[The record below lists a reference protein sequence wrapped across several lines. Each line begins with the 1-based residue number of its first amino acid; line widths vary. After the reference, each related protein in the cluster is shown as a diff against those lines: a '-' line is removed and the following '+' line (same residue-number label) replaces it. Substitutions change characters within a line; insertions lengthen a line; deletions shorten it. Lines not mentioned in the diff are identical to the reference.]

1 MVTAAATLESI
12 FGYCLECTIF
22 AKLIDLG
29 VLPESVCED
38 CNDISRRLASI
49 V

>member
-1 MVTAAATLESI
+1 MACCATLESV
-12 FGYCLECTIF
+12 FGYCLGCTIF

-38 CNDISRRLASI
+38 CNDINRRLVSSA
-49 V
+49 